1 MLKIRITDPLGNAA
15 KYALPDEPGAQYVL
29 GRAEDCDVVLA
40 NDGSLSRH
48 HALLI
53 FEGDRWCIQDNQSVN
68 GVRLGEVPVL
78 YTSLQPGA
86 VFFIGCT
93 QMEVLSVGVAAPSA
107 PPEPEAQPEDAP
119 AYPPEAPAYSAEPS
133 ALAEIPLPEALEESI
148 AAPEPSAIESAPPE
162 PQPVPVSLP
171 PRHRTLRRPAGSG
184 QKPAPKALRNGKGE
198 SVARVA
204 KEKRELPT
212 RALKH
217 IEGAEEAA
225 QNAPKRRMR
234 NLERVET
241 PVGSPPA
248 AELELPVDFELQF
261 FLSEPQHAVTSGSIL
276 RFGLVAAFD
285 CHIFLVQ
292 HDSMGGICLLVP
304 GTVKGRAELRAGKAT
319 ALPPKGMMAADELVA
334 TAPFGRDTVVAVAC
348 TAPCRFAHHLQALLQ
363 GDTPPPAR
371 PGAVEKLAIE
381 LCREEMAE
389 NPPRW
394 TTSVLYIDTFPAA
407 H

>member
-53 FEGDRWCIQDNQSVN
+53 FEGARWCIQDNQSVN

-86 VFFIGCT
+86 VFLIGNT
-93 QMEVLSVGVAAPSA
+93 QLEVLSVGDAVAGCPVAEAPQ
-107 PPEPEAQPEDAP
+107 PEPEYA
-119 AYPPEAPAYSAEPS
+119 PEAPAEESAAVPAPE
-133 ALAEIPLPEALEESI
+133 LPEEEMP
-148 AAPEPSAIESAPPE
+148 APQE

-171 PRHRTLRRPAGSG
+171 PRRRALRRPAGSG

-198 SVARVA
+198 SVSRVA

-217 IEGAEEAA
+217 IEGAQEAA
-225 QNAPKRRMR
+225 RKAPKRRVR
-234 NLERVET
+234 SLERVET
-241 PVGSPPA
+241 PVGSPPEP
-248 AELELPVDFELQF
+248 ELELPVDFELQF

-276 RFGLVAAFD
+276 RFGLVAALD

-304 GTVKGRAELRAGKAT
+304 STVKGRAELRAGKAT

-348 TAPCRFAHHLQALLQ
+348 TAPCRFAHHLQALMQ

-371 PGAVEKLAIE
+371 PGAVEKLAID
-381 LCREEMAE
+381 LCRAEMAE